1 MDAIVLDVMLPGMS
15 GFEIAKKLR
24 GRVETE
30 TIPILFLTA
39 KTEESDQ
46 LEGLEAGGDT
56 YLKKP
61 VSPQVV
67 LANIRAVLRR
77 TGTEESKT
85 LSVAGLTIY
94 EDEYRAT
101 LDGDDLGTDA
111 DRVRAAPLPRP
122 PPPQGVHAPA
132 VAGDD
137 LEGRHDGDRA
147 DRRRAHQEPAREAG
161 RVRQATSRPSAAS
174 ATGSSKKRPPRR
186 PRGQEGRGRS
196 EVGFWPPASPVS
208 YPAHP
213 RTMRWKRRPTS
224 SSYPR
229 RASTQTWMML
239 TFAMFVGLAVVGV
252 GLYSIFVLQ
261 DQVRD
266 AARETL
272 RQQAERFA
280 VQLEREPDQA
290 TMLELGRQIATVTQ
304 LDVAL
309 ATQDTVLGNWGAGGV
324 AGAPFFENE
333 EVAEAIDT
341 PGDVGWSVRE
351 GPDGSERFYL
361 ALYREPTGLILRLG
375 EPTPPLV
382 RAIEQVQAV
391 LVIGM
396 ALALVLALLGAW
408 LAARQVTRPLQAITR
423 SAQRINEGDLDGRIQ
438 VRTRA
443 AEFQDL
449 TRSLNQMAGRFRADI
464 HDLQRM
470 QRVQNEFIGN
480 VSHEVKNPIFAVFGY
495 LEALASDSLSDGP
508 AQALRTEGPRQHA
521 AAQQPVLRSHRDRQ
535 AGVPRG
541 PDSRPEPRSTSR
553 I

>member
-1 MDAIVLDVMLPGMS
+1 
-15 GFEIAKKLR
+15 
-24 GRVETE
+24 
-30 TIPILFLTA
+30 
-39 KTEESDQ
+39 
-46 LEGLEAGGDT
+46 
-56 YLKKP
+56 
-61 VSPQVV
+61 
-67 LANIRAVLRR
+67 
-77 TGTEESKT
+77 
-85 LSVAGLTIY
+85 
-94 EDEYRAT
+94 
-101 LDGDDLGTDA
+101 
-111 DRVRAAPLPRP
+111 
-122 PPPQGVHAPA
+122 
-132 VAGDD
+132 
-137 LEGRHDGDRA
+137 
-147 DRRRAHQEPAREAG
+147 
-161 RVRQATSRPSAAS
+161 
-174 ATGSSKKRPPRR
+174 
-186 PRGQEGRGRS
+186 
-196 EVGFWPPASPVS
+196 
-208 YPAHP
+208 
-213 RTMRWKRRPTS
+213 MRWKALRQLFV
-224 SSYPR
+224 PR

-261 DQVRD
+261 DQVRE

-333 EVAEAIDT
+333 EVAAAIDA

-361 ALYREPTGLILRLG
+361 ALYRQPTGLVLRLG

-408 LAARQVTRPLQAITR
+408 LAARQVTRPLKAITR
-423 SAQRINEGDLDGRIQ
+423 SAQQINEGDLDGRIQ

-464 HDLQRM
+464 HELQRM

-495 LEALASDSLSDGP
+495 LEALASDSLPPVQRKKYSQKGLDNLHRLNNLFSDLIEIAKLEYREDLIRPTTFDLQGLIDEVGEMLDP
-508 AQALRTEGPRQHA
+508 KANEKGLEFTYGNPELDVTADRNRIRQVLTNLMDNAIAYSEEGSVKVRM
-521 AAQQPVLRSHRDRQ
+521 RRHRDKARVEVVDTGRGIPSEHLDRVFERFYRVDMARSRKVGGTGLGLAIVRQ
-535 AGVPRG
+535 IMEAHGEKIHVESTKGRGTRFWFELPLAREPSGDGVAADAAVP
-541 PDSRPEPRSTSR
+541 SVAQ
-553 I
+553 